1 MSVPSEVAWLI
12 PLLVPFIIGLL
23 VGVIVKRTVKLLF
36 AIAALIIIL
45 IATGVIGMSSKN
57 IYDSV
62 MKYLPEVIEK
72 GQSWLNILP
81 YSAPA
86 FLVGLALGLWKG

>member
-1 MSVPSEVAWLI
+1 MSIPSEVAWLI

-23 VGVIVKRTVKLLF
+23 IGVIIKRTVKLLF
-36 AIAALIIIL
+36 AIAALIIVL
-45 IATGVIGMSSKN
+45 IATGVIGMSSKD

-62 MKYLPEVIEK
+62 MEYLPAVIEK
-72 GQSWLNILP
+72 GQSWLNLLP

-86 FLVGLALGLWKG
+86 FLIGLALGLWKG